1 MYILFYMQIQ
11 IPRLNLNF
19 SSINANFKLIQK
31 KLLKGSHLLI
41 IDQHLRTSQSETTDI
56 LLELKNNKPD

>member
-11 IPRLNLNF
+11 IPKRNLNF
-19 SSINANFKLIQK
+19 SSINANVKLTQK

-41 IDQHLRTSQSETTDI
+41 IDQHLHTSQSETTDI